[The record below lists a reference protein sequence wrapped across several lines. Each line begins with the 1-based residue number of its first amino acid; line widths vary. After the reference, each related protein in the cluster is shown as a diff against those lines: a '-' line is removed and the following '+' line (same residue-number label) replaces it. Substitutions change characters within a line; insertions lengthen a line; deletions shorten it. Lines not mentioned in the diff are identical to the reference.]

1 MLGTQLACF
10 PGTSGACDFRIPLA
24 SQGFG
29 GPVRALVSMASRQ
42 TNKHDRETDLEIER
56 YRQAAL
62 DALGQLEWCVD
73 YLYGLRKADIAR
85 AISRNRHQIIE
96 RAGL

>member
-1 MLGTQLACF
+1 
-10 PGTSGACDFRIPLA
+10 
-24 SQGFG
+24 
-29 GPVRALVSMASRQ
+29 MASRQ
-42 TNKHDRETDLEIER
+42 SAEERTTDREIER
-56 YRQAAL
+56 YRQAAV

-85 AISRNRHQIIE
+85 SISRNRHRILE